1 MQPPELKAAQ
11 VHLPFPPER
20 YLRYLTTN
28 EVAALPKQDAAV
40 IVVVA
45 AIEQHGPHLPIATDL
60 ILGESLRSR
69 SPWSARHPSTQLWV
83 LPSLAYGRS
92 NEHTAFAGTMTL
104 SQATLGIRHPRAGR
118 ERGACRV
125 PPARALQ
132 QPRRQRAGARRPRA
146 RRARGHG
153 ADGVP
158 LRDVPTGLAY
168 PQISQHE
175 ARWGTHAGEWET
187 SMMLSLTPELVQMDR
202 LEGKGGHAHFD
213 GARRSTSTCRCSAPV
228 MFAWSTHDITT
239 TGAIGDPRPATRERG
254 DDIIRLTVER
264 CSEIL
269 TEIAGFEMPIPAGSE
284 GDG

>member
-1 MQPPELKAAQ
+1 MQPPELEAAQ
-11 VHLPFPPER
+11 VHRPFPPER
-20 YLRYLTTN
+20 YLPYLTTN
-28 EVAALPKQDAAV
+28 EVAALPKQDAAL

-60 ILGESLRSR
+60 ILGESLLTLALERTA
-69 SPWSARHPSTQLWV
+69 PATQLWV

-104 SQATLGIRHPRAGR
+104 SQATLGTVIHELAESVARAGF
-118 ERGACRV
+118 
-125 PPARALQ
+125 
-132 QPRRQRAGARRPRA
+132 RRLVLFNS
-146 RRARGHG
+146 HG
-153 ADGVP
+153 GNAPVLDY
-158 LRDVPTGLAY
+158 LARDVREATGLMVFHLAMFRTGLAY
-168 PQISQHE
+168 PQISEQE

-202 LEGKGGHAHFD
+202 LEGKGGHAHFEEPAKHEHVQML
-213 GARRSTSTCRCSAPV
+213 GPV

-264 CSEIL
+264 CSQIL
-269 TEIAGFEMPIPAGSE
+269 AEIAGFEMPIPAGSE
-284 GDG
+284 GDA